1 VCSAD
6 EQKSAAAARQRQQA
20 DLDLR
25 TIGGAAWEVQS
36 RAIDR
41 EGNASDQQSVDIR
54 IER

>member
-1 VCSAD
+1 M
-6 EQKSAAAARQRQQA
+6 
-20 DLDLR
+20 
-25 TIGGAAWEVQS
+25 IGGAAWEVQF